1 MKRVLPSTSH
11 EANRRATDEMREA
24 HHAKI
29 IAALQK
35 LGVANYETIGAACG
49 LERHAIGRRL
59 SELERKLTIFKP
71 GTTSLTKSGR
81 KAMNYCL
88 TSDHTQKT
96 DQPVTYKKE
105 IKNSSDYSKE
115 LINSTKQQQLF

>member
-1 MKRVLPSTSH
+1 MKRVLPATSH

-35 LGVANYETIGAACG
+35 LGVANYETIGAFCG

-59 SELERKLTIFKP
+59 CELERALTIFKP

-88 TSDHTQKT
+88 TSEHTKKT
-96 DQPVTYKKE
+96 ESPTVYKKSE
-105 IKNSSDYSKE
+105 KTAAEYASE
-115 LINSTKQQQLF
+115 LIRSSQLNIF